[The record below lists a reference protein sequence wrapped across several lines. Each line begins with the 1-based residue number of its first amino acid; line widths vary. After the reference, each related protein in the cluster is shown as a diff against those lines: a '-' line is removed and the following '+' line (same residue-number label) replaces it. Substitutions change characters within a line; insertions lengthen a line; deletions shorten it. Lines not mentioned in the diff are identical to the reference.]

1 MSPLRRWDCLTLKF
15 SLMPA
20 HHIHLD
26 MRNNYNI
33 RMIVCLWDV
42 FLALWDVQEVKVNNK
57 YEVVSTS
64 RLEPEAGIL

>member
-1 MSPLRRWDCLTLKF
+1 
-15 SLMPA
+15 MPA

-33 RMIVCLWDV
+33 RIIVCLWDV

-57 YEVVSTS
+57 YEAVSTS
-64 RLEPEAGIL
+64 GLEPEAGIL